1 MGEETLFEGLLGTE
15 PVCSNSFSGKH
26 LIYARSELLP
36 GSYLEFGQY
45 IEIACRLCIYLDNSW
60 LIVPGLTA
68 IDTKEIIII
77 PPDIRSFELALW
89 LFPSWSCHFQIIG
102 VG

>member
-1 MGEETLFEGLLGTE
+1 MDEDVLFDGILGGEPARST
-15 PVCSNSFSGKH
+15 SFSGKQ
-26 LIYARSELLP
+26 LIYARSALLP
-36 GSYLEFGQY
+36 GDYFEFGQY
-45 IEIACRLCIYLDNSW
+45 IQIACRLCIYLNDSW

-68 IDTKEIIII
+68 IDTKEVVII

-102 VG
+102 V